1 MYLLNYDPARITSRD
16 LQMLIDNEVPESR
29 DIEYKRAISIGPN
42 SVEKKRIKFLAGIS
56 SFANTDGGDLLI
68 GIRAENG
75 IPKEIVPI
83 DRKDVDPLKLA
94 IEQLV
99 QTGISPRMLPG
110 VFEIRVSDTQ
120 SVLLV
125 RTVKSWALPHR
136 VTLAGNNNFYGRH
149 SAGMF
154 PMDVDQ
160 VRAAFLASGD
170 IYRRVRAAHQELLA
184 AILTNP
190 PLPLDEQPWVIL
202 HLIPFESLDET
213 RSVDLVEG
221 ERDATNRLAPVGGL
235 AGSRNFSHRFNFDG
249 IQIVTQN
256 PAEKVSAYTQL
267 FRSGII
273 ESVDTRASGR
283 NVPSVPQAFKDQFLW
298 VKAGT
303 AVVAGVQRFLD
314 VQRRFRLSPPIAVI
328 VVVAGARDCQLHPGS
343 QHYGELTRYSERIT
357 RDPMVLPTV
366 QFDSFDTP
374 VATKLQPVFDALWNA
389 AGWPREFAHY
399 IWPTLLI

>member
-1 MYLLNYDPARITSRD
+1 
-16 LQMLIDNEVPESR
+16 
-29 DIEYKRAISIGPN
+29 
-42 SVEKKRIKFLAGIS
+42 
-56 SFANTDGGDLLI
+56 
-68 GIRAENG
+68 
-75 IPKEIVPI
+75 
-83 DRKDVDPLKLA
+83 
-94 IEQLV
+94 
-99 QTGISPRMLPG
+99 
-110 VFEIRVSDTQ
+110 
-120 SVLLV
+120 
-125 RTVKSWALPHR
+125 
-136 VTLAGNNNFYGRH
+136 
-149 SAGMF
+149 MF

-273 ESVDTRASGR
+273 ESVDTRASCR
-283 NVPSVPQAFKDQFLW
+283 NAGAPAPFKDQLLW
-298 VKAGT
+298 ANTGR
-303 AVVAGVQRFLD
+303 AVIDGVQRFLA
-314 VQRRFRLSPPIAVI
+314 VQRSLRLSPPVAVI
-328 VVVAGARDCQLHPGS
+328 VAVVGARDCQLHPGS
-343 QHYGELTRYSERIT
+343 QLYGELTRYSERIT
-357 RDPMVLPTV
+357 RDPMVLPIV
-366 QFDSFDTP
+366 QFDSFDLP
-374 VATKLQPVFDALWNA
+374 VATKLQPVFDALWNG
-389 AGWPREFAHY
+389 AGWPRCMGYSDAGD
-399 IWPTLLI
+399 WVG

>member
-42 SVEKKRIKFLAGIS
+42 SVEKKRVRFLAGIS

-75 IPKEIVPI
+75 IPKEILPLE
-83 DRKDVDPLKLA
+83 RNEVDALKLA
-94 IEQLV
+94 VEQLI

-110 VFEIRVSDTQ
+110 LFEIRVSDTH

-170 IYRRVRAAHQELLA
+170 IHRRVRVAHEEMLA

-190 PLPLDEQPWVIL
+190 PLPLAERPWVIL
-202 HLIPFESLDET
+202 HLVPFESLDAT
-213 RSVDLVEG
+213 RSIDLVAA
-221 ERDATNRLAPVGGL
+221 ERDATSGLAPVGGL
-235 AGSRNFSHRFNFDG
+235 AGSRNISHRFNFDG
-249 IQIVTQN
+249 IQIV
-256 PAEKVSAYTQL
+256 AENRSGKVSAYTQL

-283 NVPSVPQAFKDQFLW
+283 NTLHVPEAFKDQLLW
-298 VKAGT
+298 PNMGR
-303 AVVAGVQRFLD
+303 AVIDGVQRFLA
-314 VQRRFRLSPPIAVI
+314 VQRSLRLSPPVAVI
-328 VVVAGARDCQLHPGS
+328 VAVVGARDCQLHPGS
-343 QHYGELTRYSERIT
+343 QLYGELTRYSERIT
-357 RDPMVLPTV
+357 RDPMVLPIV
-366 QFDSFDTP
+366 QFDSFDLP
-374 VATKLQPVFDALWNA
+374 VATKLQPVFDALWNG
-389 AGWPREFAHY
+389 AGWPRCMGYSDAGD
-399 IWPTLLI
+399 WVG